1 MNEHSQID
9 QNSVGY
15 PPANETC
22 PGTRIE
28 AIIAMVSYLQSETQ
42 PHNPIAAYFLEMCR
56 FSLQNPD
63 LTLERYPLLLNRE
76 AIEQGGRPQERQG
89 HHGQSSR

>member
-1 MNEHSQID
+1 MVEHSQID
-9 QNSVGY
+9 QKSAAY
-15 PPANETC
+15 LPANETC
-22 PGTRIE
+22 PGTTIE

-63 LTLERYPLLLNRE
+63 LTLERYPLLLNRK
-76 AIEQGGRPQERQG
+76 R
-89 HHGQSSR
+89 

>member
-9 QNSVGY
+9 QKRASS

-22 PGTRIE
+22 AGARIE
-28 AIIAMVSYLQSETQ
+28 AIISMVSYLQAETQ

-63 LTLERYPLLLNRE
+63 LTLERYPLLLNR
-76 AIEQGGRPQERQG
+76 RR
-89 HHGQSSR
+89 